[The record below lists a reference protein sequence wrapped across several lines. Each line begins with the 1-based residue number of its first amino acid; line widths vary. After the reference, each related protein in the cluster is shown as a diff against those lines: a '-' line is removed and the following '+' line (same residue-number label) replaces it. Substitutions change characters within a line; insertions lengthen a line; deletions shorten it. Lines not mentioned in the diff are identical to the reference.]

1 MARIP
6 DAELERLKHEVS
18 LARLIE
24 SQGHTLISQGKDLAC
39 RCPWHEGDD
48 TPSCIVSPK
57 TNLWHCFG
65 CNAGG
70 TVIDWVM
77 RSHKVSF
84 RHACELLAEQHPG
97 LAPGQGL
104 AAGTSLASAAVPKK
118 LSQGKL
124 RQAQSFSVSA
134 ADQASSDQVLLDQVI
149 EFYHQTLKGS
159 PEALAYLQKR
169 GLGSMELIERFRLGY
184 ANRTLAYRLAP
195 KQYKAGAELRSALQR
210 VGILRESGHE
220 HLNGSIVVPLWAGPA
235 DGNLMDSASSDGS
248 RHVVGAY
255 GRKLLDNLRA
265 GTPKHLYLPG
275 PHRGV
280 FNREGLAGQ
289 SEVIVCEALLDA
301 LTFWS
306 AGYRNVTSCYGV
318 NGFTDEL
325 LAALKAC
332 GVQRVFIAFD
342 RDEAGDR
349 AAEVLAKRLM
359 GEGLE
364 CFRLLFPKGM
374 DANEYACAVKPAEK
388 SLGVVIR
395 AAQWLGVG
403 AKPKLTTGASRRT
416 PASSAALEPEVGSQA
431 APATDTATVLAASG
445 NETDEKAAKEE
456 SPAASM
462 AVQMKLEPALP
473 QPAAAAVPSL
483 PPPEPEAKDR
493 RAAARDRLRG
503 AALPG
508 AWTT

>member
-24 SQGHTLISQGKDLAC
+24 GQGYRLISQGKDLAC
-39 RCPWHEGDD
+39 CCPWHEGDD

-84 RHACELLAEQHPG
+84 RHACDLLANQHPVLAG
-97 LAPGQGL
+97 ALPSNGPAAGNGVAPGTG
-104 AAGTSLASAAVPKK
+104 AVAGTSK

-134 ADQASSDQVLLDQVI
+134 ADQTSGDQVLLDQVI
-149 EFYHQTLKGS
+149 EFYHQTLKTN
-159 PEALAYLQKR
+159 PEALTYLERR
-169 GLGSMELIERFRLGY
+169 GLGSRELIERFRLGY

-195 KQYKAGAELRSALQR
+195 KQYKAGAELRTALQR

-220 HLNGSIVVPLWAGPA
+220 HFNGSIVVPLFG
-235 DGNLMDSASSDGS
+235 STDGS
-248 RHVVGAY
+248 PRVAIGAY
-255 GRKLLDNLRA
+255 GRKIRDNLRV

-289 SEVIVCEALLDA
+289 SEVIVCEALIDA
-301 LTFWS
+301 LTFWM
-306 AGYRNVTSCYGV
+306 AGYRNVTSGYGV

-332 GVQRVFIAFD
+332 GVQRVLIAFD

-349 AAEVLAKRLM
+349 AAEVLAQRLM
-359 GEGLE
+359 GEGLD

-395 AAQWLGVG
+395 SAQWFGSG
-403 AKPKLTTGASRRT
+403 TKPALTTGAAHAI
-416 PASSAALEPEVGSQA
+416 PASSAVPEPKLGSHISRAASPVSAVSMEDAPTILA
-431 APATDTATVLAASG
+431 APASRA
-445 NETDEKAAKEE
+445 DERAAKENAL
-456 SPAASM
+456 PAPMGAET
-462 AVQMKLEPALP
+462 KLESGLP
-473 QPAAAAVPSL
+473 QPEAAAVPSL
-483 PPPEPEAKDR
+483 PSEYSRPPPARRNR
-493 RAAARDRLRG
+493 RAG
-503 AALPG
+503 
-508 AWTT
+508 